1 MEIMD
6 YRLARYFSNQ
16 WIFVGFLL
24 LAGGAVLIF
33 KTLVGGVI
41 LVLISVVI
49 FTTHYRLAIDLN
61 KKSYH
66 DYVWLLGLKF
76 GDSGTFEKI
85 EYIFVKKSKFSQTMN
100 TRVSSTTIKK
110 EVYDGYLKFSEENKI
125 HLLTE
130 GSKKQLVKKLSN
142 IATKCGVKI
151 FDYTES
157 EPTEI
162 TYVSL
167 TPVPHL

>member
-1 MEIMD
+1 MD

-24 LAGGAVLIF
+24 LAGGAVLII

-41 LVLISVVI
+41 LVSISVVI

-61 KKSYH
+61 KKSYY

-76 GDSGTFEKI
+76 GDKGMFEKI
-85 EYIFVKKSKFSQTMN
+85 AYIFIKQNKVSQTMN
-100 TRVSSTTIKK
+100 TRVSSSTIHK

-130 GSKKQLVKKLSN
+130 DSKKKLVKKLSN
-142 IATKCGVKI
+142 IATQCGAKI
-151 FDYTES
+151 FDYSEG

-162 TYVSL
+162 TL
-167 TPVPHL
+167 R

>member
-1 MEIMD
+1 MD

-61 KKSYH
+61 KKSYY

-76 GDSGTFEKI
+76 GDKGIFEKI
-85 EYIFVKKSKFSQTMN
+85 EYIFIKKNKISQTMN
-100 TRVSSTTIKK
+100 TRVSSTTIRK

-125 HLLTE
+125 HLVTQD
-130 GSKKQLVKKLSN
+130 SKQQVVSKLVE
-142 IATKCGVKI
+142 IATKLNAKI
-151 FDYTES
+151 FDYS
-157 EPTEI
+157 EGEPKE
-162 TYVSL
+162 VVL
-167 TPVPHL
+167 T